1 MKRRY
6 INIIIIILIILLA
19 FSTYRIVSTKE
30 KITIDDDMYQ
40 YLSGI
45 KYEYKGTT
53 EIIDDNDDITLTNK
67 NNDVNLDSIPIY
79 YKNKDRILIPNSMSI
94 VFPKSNY
101 IVNRIRKL
109 SYINYNEELNE
120 CDYEKDDFST
130 NVSSGFLYDGEDLYV
145 LLSDSILNVNG
156 ESINISPLSYIIANY
171 NNNII
176 VYDRGNDEYKEIE
189 LVDNNAYITT
199 NNYTI
204 NILYDSFVYDQK
216 EQLLIKNVDIL
227 KYIDQS

>member
-67 NNDVNLDSIPIY
+67 NNDVNLDSTPIY
-79 YKNKDRILIPNSMSI
+79 YKNKDRILLPNSMSI

-109 SYINYNEELNE
+109 SYIN
-120 CDYEKDDFST
+120 
-130 NVSSGFLYDGEDLYV
+130 
-145 LLSDSILNVNG
+145 
-156 ESINISPLSYIIANY
+156 
-171 NNNII
+171 
-176 VYDRGNDEYKEIE
+176 
-189 LVDNNAYITT
+189 
-199 NNYTI
+199 
-204 NILYDSFVYDQK
+204 
-216 EQLLIKNVDIL
+216 
-227 KYIDQS
+227 